1 MDATARILELAER
14 LEWALDLIDLYD
26 RRLVS
31 IDGQDAVYT
40 EGHVKAKE
48 EARRLL
54 EQYKHK
60 RPIERY

>member
-31 IDGQDAVYT
+31 VDGVDAVYT
-40 EGHVKAKE
+40 EVHVKAKE

-54 EQYKHK
+54 EQYKKK
-60 RPIERY
+60 RPGGRY